1 MDDTAAFPSA
11 RPVPQGILLAAGLGS
26 RFDPSGRQDKLLQTL
41 ADGRPLLWH
50 SAHHLASAL
59 PAPLAVIR
67 PGQDVRRRVLEAA
80 GCRVL
85 EAASACAGMGAA
97 LAAAV
102 QASTEASGWVV
113 ALGDMPWIPPDLIRR
128 IAAAIDA
135 PDAIAAPFHAA
146 QRGHPVA
153 FGPAWLQTL
162 CGLQGDSGARDL
174 LRRHTL
180 VRIDCTSPSI
190 LRDVDLPDD
199 LAAPT

>member
-67 PGQDVRRRVLEAA
+67 PGQDARRQVLESA

-85 EAASACAGMGAA
+85 EATSACTGMGAA

-102 QASTEASGWVV
+102 QASPNTTGWVV

-135 PDAIAAPFHAA
+135 PDTIAAPFHADR
-146 QRGHPVA
+146 RGHPVA
-153 FGPAWLQTL
+153 FGPAWWQTL
-162 CGLQGDSGARDL
+162 CELQGDSGARDL
-174 LRRHTL
+174 LHKRAL
-180 VRIDCTSPSI
+180 IRIDCDLPSI
-190 LRDVDLPDD
+190 LRDVDLPGD
-199 LAAPT
+199 LGLST